1 MPAPPEIGDG
11 HRGIRQAEVLHIF
24 EAEDTPHADGHVGI
38 AGEIK
43 IDFKRIQQNAEPRG
57 DCCVGRETA
66 AQDLRGDLARRVG
79 QKHLFGKAD
88 AEARRAVE
96 RLGGVKL
103 PVVDLCGDIRIADDR
118 PGDQLREERDVEQEL
133 CKRALRRNIAAPDV
147 DRIGKRLKGI
157 EGDAN
162 GQRDLRDGDGRAENR
177 VQVLHEKARVFEYRQ
192 TAEIQYQRKNQ
203 KNLFPPVLDEQAEVP
218 VDRGG
223 GDH

>member
-1 MPAPPEIGDG
+1 
-11 HRGIRQAEVLHIF
+11 V
-24 EAEDTPHADGHVGI
+24 
-38 AGEIK
+38 
-43 IDFKRIQQNAEPRG
+43 
-57 DCCVGRETA
+57 
-66 AQDLRGDLARRVG
+66 RRHPNSG
-79 QKHLFGKAD
+79 
-88 AEARRAVE
+88 
-96 RLGGVKL
+96 
-103 PVVDLCGDIRIADDR
+103 
-118 PGDQLREERDVEQEL
+118 REERDVEQEL

-157 EGDAN
+157 EGDAD

-203 KNLFPPVLDEQAEVP
+203 KNLFPPALDEQAEVP